1 MHSILYGALE
11 EVVIVKR
18 NMEENIEQG
27 KIKWSENDLYS
38 NTVLL
43 KEQIYYL
50 ILQIF
55 YILIGDI

>member
-1 MHSILYGALE
+1 MLYGTLE

-18 NMEENIEQG
+18 NMEENIQQG
-27 KIKWSENDLYS
+27 KMIC
-38 NTVLL
+38 NTGHL

-55 YILIGDI
+55 YI